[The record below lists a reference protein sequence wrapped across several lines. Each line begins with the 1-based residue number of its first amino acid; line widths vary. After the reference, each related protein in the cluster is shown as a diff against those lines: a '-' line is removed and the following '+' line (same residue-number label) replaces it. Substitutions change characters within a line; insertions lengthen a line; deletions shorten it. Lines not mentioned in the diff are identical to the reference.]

1 MTTYQKMEG
10 KFRSAE
16 FGDLE
21 SIAETVTRQHSEKI
35 AILQMSEIATACNIT
50 QISTP
55 RHVLLRNFR
64 CILNTLIYI
73 IGYISVYIIDVL
85 PI

>member
-1 MTTYQKMEG
+1 MV
-10 KFRSAE
+10 RSAE

-21 SIAETVTRQHSEKI
+21 SIAEAVTRYHSEKI

-55 RHVLLRNFR
+55 RHVLLRNFPY
-64 CILNTLIYI
+64 ILNTLLNTLIYI
-73 IGYISVYIIDVL
+73 IGYIIVYMIDVL